1 MKSRTLTLILLLV
14 VFGTQ
19 LLIAQKTENRKL
31 SAFTEISLKI
41 GANVHLSQGNEQTV
55 EVKGKESTLQKL
67 ITEVRDRKLIIR
79 YPTESFFSAK
89 WNPGAVDVFITIPQI
104 DGLDVV
110 GSGSIIAE
118 DKIETRI
125 LDLKVS
131 GSGDIRIGN
140 LKAEKV
146 SSLLSGSGGLFLI
159 AKEPASE
166 FKALLSGSGNVKA
179 AGFVANDV
187 NVKIGGSGSCWV
199 TAAKSLVV
207 RILGSG
213 SVFYHG
219 NPAVDSSILGSGQIK
234 KEE

>member
-1 MKSRTLTLILLLV
+1 MKTRTLTLILLLV
-14 VFGTQ
+14 IFGTQ
-19 LLIAQKTENRKL
+19 SLIAQKTENRKL

-41 GANVHLSQGNEQTV
+41 GANVHLSQGNDQTV

-146 SSLLSGSGGLFLI
+146 SSLLSGSGGLFLT

-213 SVFYHG
+213 SVFYRG